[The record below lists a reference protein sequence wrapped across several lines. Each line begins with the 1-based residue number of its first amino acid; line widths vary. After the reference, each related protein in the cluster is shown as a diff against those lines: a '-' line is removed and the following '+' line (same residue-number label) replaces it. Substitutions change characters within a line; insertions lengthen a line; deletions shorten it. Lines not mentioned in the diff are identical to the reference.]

1 MVSYFP
7 LCLVQYWLQSCVRAE
22 ADLVAQPVGAVIQQ
36 THGKGELLMPGQ
48 SHAATA
54 LQVCLGTWHFSC

>member
-7 LCLVQYWLQSCVRAE
+7 LCLVQCLLESCGRAE
-22 ADLVAQPVGAVIQQ
+22 TDLMAQPVGAVIQQ
-36 THGKGELLMPGQ
+36 THGEGELLMPGKL
-48 SHAATA
+48 HTVRA